1 MLQTADLCF
10 WPRLVPA
17 VPSFADYITP
27 SQLGCEW
34 GRPLV
39 PLQLYLQLLGTG
51 ADTPAE
57 RMQQGTLYADV
68 KTSLLANTA
77 AWLEKETA
85 AAHASRLRTTPPS
98 SPTRAR
104 LALLIHGRH
113 LGHAHLQDQE

>member
-1 MLQTADLCF
+1 M
-10 WPRLVPA
+10 PA

-34 GRPLV
+34 GRTLV

-57 RMQQGTLYADV
+57 RMQQGTLYAV

-77 AWLEKETA
+77 AWLKKEMAVAPRQQDADVSAFLNHSQPQHTEMA
-85 AAHASRLRTTPPS
+85 LHIRLS
-98 SPTRAR
+98 
-104 LALLIHGRH
+104 
-113 LGHAHLQDQE
+113 